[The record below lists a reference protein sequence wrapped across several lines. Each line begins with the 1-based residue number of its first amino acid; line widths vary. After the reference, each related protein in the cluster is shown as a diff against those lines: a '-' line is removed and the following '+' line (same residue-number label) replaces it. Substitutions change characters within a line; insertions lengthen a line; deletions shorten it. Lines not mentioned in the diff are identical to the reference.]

1 VYEHVFVPRS
11 VFDPADVAFL
21 SGFVAGDGSFMI
33 RENNAGASW
42 CCALT
47 VKLRADVT
55 IRRSA
60 RLRCSSTSGGAPCIS
75 GLHRAA
81 PRQRY
86 PALQRSYVTC
96 TAARGLCRVG
106 LT

>member
-33 RENNAGASW
+33 RENNAGAS
-42 CCALT
+42 
-47 VKLRADVT
+47 
-55 IRRSA
+55 
-60 RLRCSSTSGGAPCIS
+60 
-75 GLHRAA
+75 
-81 PRQRY
+81 
-86 PALQRSYVTC
+86 
-96 TAARGLCRVG
+96 AARGLCRVG